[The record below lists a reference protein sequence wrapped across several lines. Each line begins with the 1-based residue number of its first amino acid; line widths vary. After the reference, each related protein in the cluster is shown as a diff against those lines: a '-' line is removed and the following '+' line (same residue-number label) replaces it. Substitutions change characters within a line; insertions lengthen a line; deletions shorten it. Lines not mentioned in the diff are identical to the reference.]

1 MHSSKS
7 SRASK
12 PPLASV
18 DAFLKQSEELQD
30 EILRLST
37 FCEKETLKKSRS
49 SKPDPDYWNSINLS
63 LSKHGFNQI
72 PAKLSSPFSIADVL
86 IDVLT
91 EYSNLKQELKNV
103 KISPKNEPV
112 LNEKAGRAQRS
123 SYRRKSIN
131 EIVRDELSEPYRL
144 SLLDEVKQIIESK
157 NYESIIP
164 DLMKIKRAIVSL
176 PNVEKFISFIC
187 SELIP
192 EASGEDFLDLAISR
206 FKNLV
211 KIQKEFEF
219 VLQENSS
226 LKQIVDYFSKLFKV
240 QGLENVMDSIECVF
254 YFVHEMKEFL
264 DSSRKLLGL
273 DPKSSPKLAIE
284 VILSKL
290 N

>member
-7 SRASK
+7 AKPSK

-37 FCEKETLKKSRS
+37 YCEKETMKKSRS

-72 PAKLSSPFSIADVL
+72 PAKLSSPFSIADIL

-91 EYSNLKQELKNV
+91 EYSNLKQELRNAKNT
-103 KISPKNEPV
+103 SKNEPV
-112 LNEKAGRAQRS
+112 FNEKQGKALRP

-131 EIVRDELSEPYRL
+131 EIVKDEYSEPYRL

-157 NYESIIP
+157 NYDSIIP
-164 DLMKIKRAIVSL
+164 DLMKIKKAIVSL

-192 EASGEDFLDLAISR
+192 EDSGEDFLELAVSR
-206 FKNLV
+206 LKNLV

-226 LKQIVDYFSKLFKV
+226 LKQIVDYFSRLFKV

-254 YFVHEMKEFL
+254 YFVHEMKDFL
-264 DSSRKLLGL
+264 DSSRKLLSL
-273 DPKSSPKLAIE
+273 DPKTTPKLVLE
-284 VILSKL
+284 EILSKL